1 MDSNLSNNS
10 SNLNF
15 NCNMT
20 NFNITHNICR
30 NNDGQDFNRIN
41 KQENCEDLLNL
52 KIKYELKRMKKDY
65 ILGNK
70 NYGKNYASNNFFCEY
85 FLSDLNKYMSI
96 DDEQNKNNNINLY
109 HNNIINNSGIFFN
122 KFTSFNE
129 LYESKECNNK

>member
-15 NCNMT
+15 NCNMK
-20 NFNITHNICR
+20 NFNITHNICG

-96 DDEQNKNNNINLY
+96 DDEQKKNNNINLY

>member
-85 FLSDLNKYMSI
+85 FLSDLNKKIYLSKHDKTI
-96 DDEQNKNNNINLY
+96 KN
-109 HNNIINNSGIFFN
+109 IFI
-122 KFTSFNE
+122 
-129 LYESKECNNK
+129 